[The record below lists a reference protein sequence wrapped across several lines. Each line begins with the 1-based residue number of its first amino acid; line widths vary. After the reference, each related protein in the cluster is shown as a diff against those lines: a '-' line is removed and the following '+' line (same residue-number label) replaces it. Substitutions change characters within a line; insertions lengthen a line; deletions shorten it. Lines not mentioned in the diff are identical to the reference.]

1 MIQIVFWNSLGFL
14 FFGFIVSYVPIQLFG
29 ASGSEMGLIVS
40 LQAFGRLL
48 STPLIGYLTDR
59 VSKKKLVM
67 VGALG
72 RCISYIMYYL
82 SIVLHSIPL
91 FGAGIFTQGV
101 LVGFF
106 WPPFNSLV
114 AEKSN
119 KYFRSEA
126 YGKRSSMIGWGSL
139 AGSAFSFS
147 VFTLAHHFIPDK
159 LLIVYSPFLIF
170 AVINIFAGLY
180 FYRNVD
186 EHYSFAEFKKE
197 KIFSY
202 NSDRNEQSELVIKNS
217 SEGLPTQMESNK
229 MSKKFLGAFFL
240 LTLALMASRMND
252 TLAEPF
258 LQVYL
263 IENIIQNPTLVMLI
277 YFPAQITSLLMAPY
291 MGKICDRINPRVG
304 ILFLSCIGGAMTWF
318 LIQTSSP
325 VVFSLLL
332 TFDFTFAR
340 ANLLLM
346 ENVLSRTSQLHR
358 GKIFGM
364 AEWMKLLG
372 GFFGP
377 NIGGLVWDRV
387 DHRAPFIISIFVE
400 IFLVPLYWVSIF
412 FLKPFMAEKV
422 GKNSIIV
429 N

>member
-59 VSKKKLVM
+59 ISKKKLIM

-82 SIVLHSIPL
+82 SIVLHSLTL

-119 KYFRSEA
+119 KFFRSEA

-139 AGSAFSFS
+139 TGSAFSFS
-147 VFTLAHHFIPDK
+147 VFTVAHHFIPDL

-170 AVINIFAGLY
+170 AVINIFAGVY
-180 FYRNVD
+180 FYHNVD
-186 EHYSFAEFKKE
+186 EHYSFADFQKE
-197 KIFSY
+197 NQFG
-202 NSDRNEQSELVIKNS
+202 NEADVPNFPENMDEIK
-217 SEGLPTQMESNK
+217 LESPHSQIGEIK
-229 MSKKFLGAFFL
+229 MPKKFLGAFFL

-263 IENIIQNPTLVMLI
+263 IENIVQNPTLVMII
-277 YFPAQITSLLMAPY
+277 YFPAQVTSLLMAPY
-291 MGKICDRINPRVG
+291 MGRICDRINPRIG
-304 ILFLSCIGGAMTWF
+304 ILILSCIGAIMTWF
-318 LIQTSSP
+318 LIRTISP

-332 TFDFTFAR
+332 AFDFTFAR

-346 ENVLSRTSQLHR
+346 ENVLSRTSQQHR

-364 AEWMKLLG
+364 AEWMKLWG

-377 NIGGLVWDRV
+377 NIGGVVWDRV
-387 DHRAPFIISIFVE
+387 DHRAPFIISIFIE
-400 IFLVPLYWVSIF
+400 LLLVPLYWMAIF

-422 GKNSIIV
+422 EKKP
-429 N
+429 